1 MPKKKAQKGGAPPE
15 IDEQV
20 LEDTV
25 LITNEIAECDA
36 VCREIVEDSAQ
47 SAIEFVHQKE
57 TDAIE
62 RKQAATDILNGFIT
76 YGQWCYM
83 PKDPG
88 IADDELSGWKQEAMP
103 KRIVPDSWSSHSI
116 PTRKVA
122 PSLEDAFEMESNSK
136 APSVRSAAS
145 ARSKISKA
153 SLRSKLR
160 KASSGD
166 VDFKKPLGH
175 IVDEETEEEAKV
187 EIIKLDE
194 GSDAVKTKGKRKSSK
209 SKGGKSS
216 KSKKAGTGTA
226 DSMDSSASMSIDL
239 KKKSDKQSMSI
250 GLKTGRM
257 SMRSSNVY
265 KYHPNKPF
273 TYDHTGQ
280 KMSVTHIKPEKIPSN
295 VVTPLVSFE
304 ADSTETTDG
313 LDKKGKKARGSTVG
327 AGRKSRKKASSKSS
341 KSKSKSMSH
350 PVTHKTNSVPV
361 QPPIESII
369 KVEGG
374 VSLKTK
380 NATIKGKERR
390 KNKISN
396 LSRSEY
402 NRYIETLKHTAAKTH
417 VFQTHD
423 DMKGKRKG
431 RGDSTD
437 DSTRPSTTNNENMR
451 MAHSLS
457 EQETQSTVNEH
468 MSGSPKSLRYRVKN
482 TSPKSIKFKRGRM
495 SQQTDRIIS
504 EHNKGTL
511 LPSIEVFPS
520 KNYELSDKPLHEL
533 SMATDLQLPPIA
545 ANHTKYQKRFVVSSP
560 SQKIEKSKL
569 GKELFGG
576 E

>member
-1 MPKKKAQKGGAPPE
+1 MPKKKPQKGGAPPE

-20 LEDTV
+20 LEDTI
-25 LITNEIAECDA
+25 LITNEIFESDA
-36 VCREIVEDSAQ
+36 LCREIVEGSAET
-47 SAIEFVHQKE
+47 AIEFVHQKE
-57 TDAIE
+57 RDAIE
-62 RKQAATDILNGFIT
+62 RTKAATDILNGFIT
-76 YGQWCYM
+76 YGQWCHM

-88 IADDELSGWKQEAMP
+88 ISDQELDGWKQEPMP

-122 PSLEDAFEMESNSK
+122 PSLEDAFVVESHSK
-136 APSVRSAAS
+136 AASVRSGQS
-145 ARSKISKA
+145 GRSRLSKA

-160 KASSGD
+160 MASSGD
-166 VDFKKPLGH
+166 VDFKKPLGN
-175 IVDEETEEEAKV
+175 IVDELTEEQEAKV
-187 EIIKLDE
+187 EIIKLDG
-194 GSDAVKTKGKRKSSK
+194 GSEKGKTKGGSGKRKSSK
-209 SKGGKSS
+209 SKGGKNA
-216 KSKKAGTGTA
+216 KSKKPGSGK
-226 DSMDSSASMSIDL
+226 SESKDSSASMLIDV
-239 KKKSDKQSMSI
+239 KKGDKQSMSI

-257 SMRSSNVY
+257 SMRSANVY

-304 ADSTETTDG
+304 EDTAETADG
-313 LDKKGKKARGSTVG
+313 LDKKGKKARGSSVG
-327 AGRKSRKKASSKSS
+327 MGRKSRKKASSKSS
-341 KSKSKSMSH
+341 KASKSLAR
-350 PVTHKTNSVPV
+350 PVAHKTNSVPV

-423 DMKGKRKG
+423 DMKRKG
-431 RGDSTD
+431 RGDSEDT
-437 DSTRPSTTNNENMR
+437 TRPSTVNNENTR

-457 EQETQSTVNEH
+457 EQETQSMANGL
-468 MSGSPKSLRYRVKN
+468 MSGSPKSLRYRTKN

-495 SQQTDRIIS
+495 SQQTDRMIS
-504 EHNKGTL
+504 EHNKSTL

-545 ANHTKYQKRFVVSSP
+545 TNHTKYQKRFMVSSP